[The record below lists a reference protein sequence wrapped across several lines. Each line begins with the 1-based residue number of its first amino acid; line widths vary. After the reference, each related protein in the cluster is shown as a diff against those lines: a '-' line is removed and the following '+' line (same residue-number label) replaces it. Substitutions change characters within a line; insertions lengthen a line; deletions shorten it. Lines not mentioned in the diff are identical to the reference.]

1 MSIFKF
7 VLRLVLP
14 LFLIVA
20 VTAAALAGIN
30 AITEDRISAAREEK
44 VQQAI
49 AQILP
54 EGEQIQSLPFAAEDH
69 PLVKTV
75 YAAASGYAVEVEP
88 AGFGG
93 GIRMMVGVGKDGKVL
108 GIQIIHH
115 TETAS
120 LGAVAAASTAKG
132 QAFRDSFKG
141 LSGLVAVSKD
151 GGEADTI
158 SGATITSR
166 AVAEGVSAALRCVEN
181 LGMEALS

>member
-1 MSIFKF
+1 MNIFKF

-20 VTAAALAGIN
+20 ITAAALAGIN
-30 AITEDRISAAREEK
+30 AITKGKISAAQEKK

-54 EGEQIQSLPFAAEDH
+54 DDAQIQSISFAAEDH
-69 PLVKTV
+69 PLVKAV

-108 GIQIIHH
+108 GISIIRH

-120 LGAVAAASTAKG
+120 LGAVAASASARG

-141 LSGLVAVSKD
+141 LSGFVAVSKD

-166 AVAEGVSAALRCVEN
+166 AVAEGVSAALCCVET
-181 LGMEALS
+181 LEMEVRS